1 MKKLLTM
8 LSAAVTAFGLQAA
21 DPYPSGTSFDGTYWG
36 ESEQALWSSLEGLSI
51 SEDSFSYSGDLPAQF
66 QDEKNGNNLHIER
79 KLTDATFRAIV
90 AGGAKQAIP
99 SDGLCVDT
107 MIKFTAFD
115 QEDTASIEGMDAK
128 FAVWVKEIEGAEGE
142 ASTYQLMVTAGQWD
156 SDKETLVRKDYACS
170 SVITDMEAWYRL
182 TVKAIADITNA
193 SKIPGY
199 VVCVNGEV
207 VTSGEAQKDV
217 AKLSLSSEGSQ
228 WNANGALFPALVS
241 EDLTMSHVGFAG
253 TGWIDDLSITDTI
266 PGFVETKEVFTVK
279 GNELVESFKYNGQI
293 WSAGDE
299 ALIVVSSGAAA
310 EQATDIVYIDGYFGP
325 AVQVVNREANAVN
338 IIGTGA
344 MVEAASVTIDGT
356 KTPYATIDE
365 AFTAVNAATSDVT
378 LKLGA
383 NTTGLAIN
391 NSNEGVTIVIDLAGK
406 TITQD
411 EDSDNVAAIYVEA
424 GMVVIDDT
432 IGGGVVQGAGDDG
445 VALVVA
451 EGEATLKKGIY
462 NGLVGGTL
470 AITSADVKILASANS
485 DGIEATLPDS
495 MKWGKDEMGAY
506 WMLVEKGEGVTFT
519 VTAATH
525 TTATVEIDGVTVESI
540 PESLTVGQTYKVTF
554 TAANGYAFAEGAQ
567 TVFEGAVADA
577 DVTIEGPAVTAIA
590 YTITYKWTGVEE
602 ANLENIQNANPNT
615 YTIESETI
623 TFAEP
628 TCEGYTFKGFD
639 TAEIATGSTGD
650 VTVTGTFEKKG
661 STKPTTWDE
670 VTDDTAVA
678 DLPGVTTEQ
687 ATTLETAGVKA
698 SAVATWATGSGNVT
712 IGDAINLDAFI
723 MDAANTATADELAA
737 KAAAAIT
744 QEVLDAIVAA
754 GTAADVTAIADK
766 YPNATV
772 KVIVSEKIAST
783 DTAKFFQLQFTL
795 KGAE

>member
-391 NSNEGVTIVIDLAGK
+391 NSNVGVTIVIDLAGK

-411 EDSDNVAAIYVEA
+411 EDSGNVAAIYVEA

-495 MKWGKDEMGAY
+495 MKWGKDETGAY

-723 MDAANTATADELAA
+723 MDAANTANADDLAA

>member
-266 PGFVETKEVFTVK
+266 PGFVKTKEVFTVK

-391 NSNEGVTIVIDLAGK
+391 NSNAGVTIVIDLAGK
-406 TITQD
+406 TITQN
-411 EDSDNVAAIYVEA
+411 EDPGDVAAIYVEA

-432 IGGGVVQGAGDDG
+432 IGGGVVQGAGNDG
-445 VALVVA
+445 IALVVT

-495 MKWGKDEMGAY
+495 MKWGKDETGAY

-678 DLPGVTTEQ
+678 DLPGVTTGQ

>member
-293 WSAGDE
+293 WSADDE

-365 AFTAVNAATSDVT
+365 ALTAVNAATSDVT

-391 NSNEGVTIVIDLAGK
+391 NSNAGVTIVIDLAGK
-406 TITQD
+406 TITQN
-411 EDSDNVAAIYVEA
+411 EDPGDVAAIYVEA

-432 IGGGVVQGAGDDG
+432 IGGGVVQGAGNDG
-445 VALVVA
+445 IALVVT

-495 MKWGKDEMGAY
+495 MKWGKDETGAY